1 MGHRCYLGMKHPF
14 QNMCDH
20 FNDKA
25 EKRRPPSHFSGHDV
39 YEMVK
44 NVHVVLDKRKREKK
58 GKKGK
63 KVVVEED
70 EMWKKQSIF

>member
-1 MGHRCYLGMKHPF
+1 
-14 QNMCDH
+14 MCDH
-20 FNDKA
+20 FNGKA
-25 EKRRPPSHFSGHDV
+25 EKRHPPLHFSGHDI

-44 NVHVVLDKRKREKK
+44 NVHVILSKRKREKK